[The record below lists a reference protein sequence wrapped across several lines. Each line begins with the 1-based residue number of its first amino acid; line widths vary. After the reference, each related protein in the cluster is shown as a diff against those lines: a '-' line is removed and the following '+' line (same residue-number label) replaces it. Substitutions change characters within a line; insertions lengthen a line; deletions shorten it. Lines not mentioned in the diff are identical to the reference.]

1 MPKIFSKIFQ
11 KKSKKNTAET
21 PVEPVRFR
29 LNNAKNTIIEYL
41 LDESHVIV
49 PDEIIT
55 IADGAFKNKK
65 LTSIVI
71 PYSCE
76 RIGHYAFC
84 GCKNLT
90 SIDLPSSVR
99 EIGDFAFKGCK
110 KLSYIELP
118 DSVVR
123 VGKGACNCTA
133 ICRHGGGTQY

>member
-49 PDEIIT
+49 PDEITT
-55 IADGAFKNKK
+55 IADGAFKNK
-65 LTSIVI
+65 
-71 PYSCE
+71 
-76 RIGHYAFC
+76 
-84 GCKNLT
+84 NLT
-90 SIDLPSSVR
+90 GIDLPSSVR
-99 EIGDFAFKGCK
+99 EIGDYAFKGCK

-118 DSVVR
+118 DSVMR

-133 ICRHGGGTQY
+133 ICRHGGGAQY